1 MRPVSRN
8 SATFEVQSPSIVL
21 RLPWATDLT
30 QIDREP
36 TMISQRMLAATW
48 IAVVLIGA
56 LEFKL
61 IRDTDIFWQVK
72 LGQIML
78 EEGRIPRYDRFTYT
92 HAGEPAPPIYWLA
105 QVLFAS
111 LYGLG
116 GWHLT
121 RAVHHV
127 ALVGSLLVAA
137 ATCRRDATSPFS
149 VAMAMT
155 IGFVV
160 MLSNA
165 DLRPQSF
172 GLLGFAA
179 LLALAH
185 GRLPFGVKLIVAAA
199 LLVTW
204 QNMHPSVVLG
214 MVAMG
219 GLAAADLLDRKR
231 VRGSPW
237 ELVALSL
244 LAMVSQFATPVG
256 AGILEVARVNL
267 RISRDILRV
276 GEWLPPWDPAVLGAV
291 VIYWVVLLGSVIA
304 MFRLRERL
312 SVRDRTMFI
321 VMTILT
327 LSAARFIVF
336 WAVALVPLWAEMVE
350 QLVPSGMFVWA
361 RRQGNVPVR
370 AVRSMIGLTAGAAI
384 VLGLHPAQFGPVLP
398 PGIPLAGVR
407 GLRVLL
413 PGPARIYNA
422 RVWAGPLLLDGAQEW
437 HLAVDGRLYFF
448 HDPREWQAIEDASA
462 GRISL
467 DELERRHQ
475 PDAFFLYPAGDRR
488 LIESLSLCARW
499 RACHS
504 GPTCVAFVRAR

>member
-1 MRPVSRN
+1 
-8 SATFEVQSPSIVL
+8 
-21 RLPWATDLT
+21 
-30 QIDREP
+30 
-36 TMISQRMLAATW
+36 MLAATW
-48 IAVVLIGA
+48 LAILLIGV

-61 IRDTDIFWQVK
+61 VRDTDIFWQVK
-72 LGQIML
+72 LGQITL
-78 EEGRIPRYDRFTYT
+78 EEGRIPQHDRFTYT

-121 RAVHHV
+121 RAVHQV

-137 ATCRRDATSPFS
+137 ATCRRDATTPFS
-149 VAMAMT
+149 VAIAMA

-179 LLALAH
+179 LLALARR
-185 GRLPFGVKLIVAAA
+185 RLPFGVKLIVAAT

-219 GLAAADLLDRKR
+219 GLAMADFLDRKR
-231 VRGSPW
+231 DHGSPW
-237 ELVALSL
+237 QLVVLSILALVA
-244 LAMVSQFATPVG
+244 QFATPVG
-256 AGILEVARVNL
+256 TGILDVTRVNL

-276 GEWLPPWDPAVLGAV
+276 GEWLPPWDPIVLGAV
-291 VIYWVVLLGSVIA
+291 ANYWVVLLGSVIA
-304 MFRLRERL
+304 LFRLWKRV
-312 SVRDRTMFI
+312 SVRDRAIFI
-321 VMTILT
+321 VMTILS
-327 LSAARFIVF
+327 LSATRFILF

-350 QLVPSGMFVWA
+350 QLVPGGMFVGA
-361 RRQGNVPVR
+361 RRREDVPVR
-370 AVRSMIGLTAGAAI
+370 AFRSLLGLAAGAAI
-384 VLGLHPAQFGPVLP
+384 ALGLHPARFGPVLP

-422 RVWAGPLLLDGAQEW
+422 RVWAGPLLLDGDPKWQV
-437 HLAVDGRLYFF
+437 AVDGRLYFF
-448 HDPREWQAIEDASA
+448 GDPGEWRALKDASA
-462 GRISL
+462 GRTSL
-467 DELERRHQ
+467 DELERRHH
-475 PDAFFLYPAGDRR
+475 PDAFFLYPAGDRK
-488 LIESLSLCARW
+488 LIERLSSCPRW
-499 RACHS
+499 RVCFS